1 MPVNS
6 STNNT
11 LGGSELAGFQ
21 DSHTLGTLQIHAI
34 HENNISFEFRN
45 SAHVTVGR

>member
-1 MPVNS
+1 MPVTS
-6 STNNT
+6 STINT

-34 HENNISFEFRN
+34 HENHISFEFRN
-45 SAHVTVGR
+45 SAYVTMGQ